1 MNKIS
6 DKKKQKQFVILCAA
20 QTEFLEFGFD
30 SANMD
35 KIAEQANVTKQTVYR
50 YFSSKKELF
59 KATLTHIGE
68 QTHQGYFKYLDYDA
82 SKEARSEESI
92 EALELFAIGFI
103 KAHLSDEH
111 IATYRLLLS
120 ECIKEPEIIDYFF
133 AQGAHDTSDKLTQF
147 FEDKLNITDS
157 EQTIALWT
165 AMLISLR
172 DDVLLGKAKPSLDKI
187 TAHAKEVTRWLQ
199 ASIAC

>member
-20 QTEFLEFGFD
+20 QNEFLDFGFD

-35 KIAEQANVTKQTVYR
+35 NIAEQANVTKQTVYR

-68 QTHQGYFKYLDYDA
+68 KTHQGYFKYLDNED
-82 SKEARSEESI
+82 SN

-133 AQGAHDTSDKLTQF
+133 EQGAHDTSDKLTRF
-147 FEDKLNITDS
+147 FEDKLNIANS

-172 DDVLLGKAKPSLDKI
+172 DDVLLGKKKPSLEKI
-187 TAHAKEVTRWLQ
+187 SLHAKEATRWLQ
-199 ASIAC
+199 ASIGC